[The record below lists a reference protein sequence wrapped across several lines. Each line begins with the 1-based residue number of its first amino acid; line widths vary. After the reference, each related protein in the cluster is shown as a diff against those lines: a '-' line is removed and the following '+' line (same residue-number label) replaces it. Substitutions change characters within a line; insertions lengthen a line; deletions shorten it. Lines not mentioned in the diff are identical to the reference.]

1 MSLKKSKTPD
11 ASVAE
16 DLTASALVEQKS
28 NVCKTCEGK
37 GILAPDATTYCPD
50 CNGSGTIKA

>member
-1 MSLKKSKTPD
+1 MSLKRSKTPD

-16 DLTASALVEQKS
+16 DLTASAPTAPKS
-28 NVCKTCEGK
+28 NACKKCDGQ